1 MRLCLAKA
9 IPMMNEEPDY
19 TEQLRRTKSL
29 LVVSTLQQRLDLK
42 ARKLVEK
49 FRESLS
55 FEPLKDFMIEES
67 AWAYV
72 TGARIR
78 PQLVFCHPRMLIAH
92 PVTSLYYRGMSGL
105 SMKAAKEYFGAIEK
119 LESGSPTAK
128 LSSEKALTMARTY
141 NLFLSSI
148 MVNSVRWTLE
158 NGRRTILAT
167 MGITIDGMMRNKVG
181 EIGEER
187 VRRLVVEWLVSQDL
201 VIAPPLKLES
211 LPLTLPRRIEL
222 RGDVLMKFSSEP
234 DISFEQGGEL
244 KATVEVKGGIDPA
257 GALERYGAAKKSFEH
272 AVKQSSRCRNFYLG
286 GVLTEELRRRINSDR
301 LVERTYDVISL
312 LTKAEVR
319 DDFLRELFHHTLRLI

>member
-19 TEQLRRTKSL
+19 TERLRRTKSL

-158 NGRRTILAT
+158 NG
-167 MGITIDGMMRNKVG
+167 DGMMRNKVG

-319 DDFLRELFHHTLRLI
+319 GWVGSLGSLMLRTA